1 MSPYTR
7 FSHNEV
13 VAVRVALLVVVLGA
27 CGFREGRAAIS
38 SSDAAPDAS
47 PDGEVIPQ
55 DLAPARVS
63 SGLIALYTFAEGTG
77 TIAHDTSGV
86 APALDLTLPGTGVSW
101 TSGAISFDSAAIVTS
116 SGAATKLATR
126 CNASGEVT
134 TEAWIVYGA
143 VTAWTRI
150 IAYSANADTGNVA
163 MTSDPTTIGF
173 DLTTSTA
180 VYDRTTMAVYSTTP
194 PPGLHHLV
202 DVRDAAGDKRIYLD
216 NVLVIDAA
224 QTGDF
229 GNWNATYAFSL
240 GNTPALDRPF
250 YGELHLVAIYDRALT
265 AAEVAQNFAAGAD

>member
-86 APALDLTLPGTGVSW
+86 SPALDLTLPGTGVSW
-101 TSGAISFDSAAIVTS
+101 TSGAISFDSAAIQRRDTETQS
-116 SGAATKLATR
+116 SQSRRFFPGRCGTKKLR
-126 CNASGEVT
+126 LRVSASPRLCV
-134 TEAWIVYGA
+134 
-143 VTAWTRI
+143 
-150 IAYSANADTGNVA
+150 
-163 MTSDPTTIGF
+163 
-173 DLTTSTA
+173 
-180 VYDRTTMAVYSTTP
+180 
-194 PPGLHHLV
+194 
-202 DVRDAAGDKRIYLD
+202 
-216 NVLVIDAA
+216 
-224 QTGDF
+224 
-229 GNWNATYAFSL
+229 
-240 GNTPALDRPF
+240 
-250 YGELHLVAIYDRALT
+250 
-265 AAEVAQNFAAGAD
+265 